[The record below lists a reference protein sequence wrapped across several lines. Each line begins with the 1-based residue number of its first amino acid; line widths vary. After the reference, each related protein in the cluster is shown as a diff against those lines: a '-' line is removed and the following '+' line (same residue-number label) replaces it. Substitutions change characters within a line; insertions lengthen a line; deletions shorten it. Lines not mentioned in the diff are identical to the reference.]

1 MDLRQIK
8 FAVIGLGMFLSLA
21 FLVWVGVNRP
31 GGISYYMTVTE
42 FLAEEPAQSDFRVNG
57 KVVEG
62 SIERDTSGQDVRFVM
77 TDGVSIMTV
86 SYHGIIP
93 DTFVD
98 RADVVV
104 QGTMNESEQFDAH
117 KLLAKCPSKYE
128 VSDEYEAPEGY
139 DGYEPVPPATS
150 GAAEVSL
157 LRPQT
162 PQP

>member
-8 FAVIGLGMFLSLA
+8 FTVIGLGVFLSLA
-21 FLVWVGVNRP
+21 FLVWVGVNQP
-31 GGISYYMTVTE
+31 GGMSYYMTVTE
-42 FLAEEPAQSDFRVNG
+42 FLDEGPAQSDFRVNG

-62 SIERDTSGQDVRFVM
+62 SIERESTGQDVRFVM
-77 TDGVSIMTV
+77 TDGVNVMSV

-104 QGTMNESEQFDAH
+104 QGKMNDTDQFDAH

-139 DGYEPVPPATS
+139 EPVAPIAS
-150 GAAEVSL
+150 DAAEVSQ
-157 LRPQT
+157 LRPQAT
-162 PQP
+162 RP